1 MYRLF
6 AGYLNCLRLEE
17 GLSLNYINKIPS
29 SFTPDD
35 EIRLHSFMCK
45 SKRSGLLFSYF
56 VIFFIVLTRIK
67 MPLKLQGRVE
77 VCLIAPGP
85 FNLRL
90 LLLKQVFRIG
100 AWQFPNNFY
109 PGEFVKNICYAKLLQ
124 NSFNFPAYLSEYSRY
139 SSNRNLWHPRVFTLK

>member
-1 MYRLF
+1 
-6 AGYLNCLRLEE
+6 
-17 GLSLNYINKIPS
+17 
-29 SFTPDD
+29 
-35 EIRLHSFMCK
+35 
-45 SKRSGLLFSYF
+45 
-56 VIFFIVLTRIK
+56 

-124 NSFNFPAYLSEYSRY
+124 NSFNFPAHLSEYSRY